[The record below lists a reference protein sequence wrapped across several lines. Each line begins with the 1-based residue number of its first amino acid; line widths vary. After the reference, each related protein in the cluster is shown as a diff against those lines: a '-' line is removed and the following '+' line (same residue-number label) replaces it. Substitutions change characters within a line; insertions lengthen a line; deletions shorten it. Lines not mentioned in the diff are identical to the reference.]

1 MAEER
6 ISLYL
11 PLFTEEYIPFTK
23 GTKKKK
29 MKALRNKA

>member
-1 MAEER
+1 MAEEGT
-6 ISLYL
+6 SLYL

-23 GTKKKK
+23 GTKK